1 MTTVININ
9 PNLFIDIEGA
19 YITSSLDEATY
30 TEKTISRSSV
40 PFSQLRGG
48 KFRRIFNRHAIAF
61 RR

>member
-19 YITSSLDEATY
+19 FITSTQDEASKMETMI
-30 TEKTISRSSV
+30 KRSAV

-48 KFRRIFNRHAIAF
+48 KFRRMFDRHTAAY

>member
-19 YITSSLDEATY
+19 FITSTLDQTPEEETP
-30 TEKTISRSSV
+30 IRRSAV

-48 KFRRIFNRHAIAF
+48 KFRRIFNRHATAYH
-61 RR
+61 R